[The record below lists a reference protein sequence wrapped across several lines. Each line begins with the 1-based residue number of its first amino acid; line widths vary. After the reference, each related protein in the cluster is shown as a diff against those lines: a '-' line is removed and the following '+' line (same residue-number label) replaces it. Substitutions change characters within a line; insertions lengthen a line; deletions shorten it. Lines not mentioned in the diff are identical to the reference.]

1 MHIGTLKGQVQNE
14 LPFSYKRMSNFF
26 ISSISQLL
34 YVLTSTVE
42 TEYKEKDIPNA
53 KSGST
58 SLASA
63 IAASATA
70 ADPEDPPS
78 IDIASACCSISS
90 SS

>member
-1 MHIGTLKGQVQNE
+1 MQYYLIMSSFLLVASANYCMHSLE
-14 LPFSYKRMSNFF
+14 
-26 ISSISQLL
+26 QLRL
-34 YVLTSTVE
+34 N
-42 TEYKEKDIPNA
+42 KEKNIPNA

-70 ADPEDPPS
+70 ACPEDSPS